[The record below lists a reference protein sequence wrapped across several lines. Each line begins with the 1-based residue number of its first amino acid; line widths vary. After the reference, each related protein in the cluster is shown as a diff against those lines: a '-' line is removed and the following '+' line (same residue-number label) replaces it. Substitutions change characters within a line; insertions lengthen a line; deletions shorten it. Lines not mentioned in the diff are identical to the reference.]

1 VARGETLLFEA
12 PVRGFFLPDGCQPVR
27 NRFNRNMGYAIDG
40 LLRLADVSLYDT
52 GGTARTVRAS
62 TGGLCYD
69 ASASSYMGVPAL
81 MRYGIGTTAP
91 SVADVNLVS
100 PDLLQAAHYIDTVE
114 ATTSTQLVLAN
125 RWAPDGDKSYM
136 EAGLFYYQIQS
147 NYMFLL
153 ARTVFTAALPRSGYT
168 EYFDGYALSFP
179 ASCTRWFVRALAA
192 TLSGQDRT
200 QARFRPFTATDGLAY
215 VLQAPRAFAGSP
227 DVMIGSDNTSPT
239 PTDTNL
245 KAPIASLASQTQS
258 VEVDTTLQQVRV
270 VRTGTYTPTANV
282 TLGEIG
288 LFAYLNGYRAGA
300 LAGRKTLLVRVAL
313 ETPVTLYANTTYTLG
328 IVLVLA

>member
-1 VARGETLLFEA
+1 VSGRRTLLFEA
-12 PVRGFFLPDGCQPVR
+12 PVRGFFLLDGRRPVG
-27 NRFNRNMGYAIDG
+27 NRFNRNMGYVIDG
-40 LLRLADVSLYDT
+40 LLRLADASLYDT
-52 GGTARTVRAS
+52 GGTARSVRTS
-62 TGGLCYD
+62 VGGLCLDTSYD
-69 ASASSYMGVPAL
+69 YYLGVPAF
-81 MRYGIGTTAP
+81 MRYGFGTAAP
-91 SVADVNLVS
+91 SVTDVNLAS
-100 PDLLQAAHYIDTVE
+100 PDLLQAVHYIDTVE
-114 ATTSTQLVLAN
+114 AATSTQLVLAN

-136 EAGLFYYQIQS
+136 EAGLFLHRL
-147 NYMFLL
+147 NAGFMFLL
-153 ARTVFTAALPRSGYT
+153 ARTVFAAALARSGYT
-168 EYFDGYALSFP
+168 EYFDGYALSLS
-179 ASCTRWFVRALAA
+179 ASYTRWFARALAA

-215 VLQAPRAFAGSP
+215 VLQAPRSFAGSP
-227 DVMIGSDNTSPT
+227 DVMIGSDNTPPS

-245 KAPIASLASQTQS
+245 KAPIASLASQAQS

-288 LFAYLNGYRAGA
+288 LFANLNGYRAGA

-328 IVLVLA
+328 IVLVLT

>member
-1 VARGETLLFEA
+1 MARGETLLLEV
-12 PVRGFFLPDGCQPVR
+12 PVRGFFLLDGCQKVR
-27 NRFNRNMGYAIDG
+27 NRFNRNMGYVIDG

-52 GGTARTVRAS
+52 GGTARTVKTS

-69 ASASSYMGVPAL
+69 PTTGSYMGVPAF
-81 MRYGIGTTAP
+81 MRYGFGTTAP
-91 SVADVNLVS
+91 SVVDVNLVS

-114 ATTSTQLVLAN
+114 TATSTQLVLAN

-136 EAGLFYYQIQS
+136 EAGLFYYRLEG

-153 ARTVFTAALPRSGYT
+153 ARTVFTAALQRSGYT

-200 QARFRPFTATDGLAY
+200 QARFRPFTAADGLAY

-288 LFAYLNGYRAGA
+288 LFANLNGYRAGA